1 VYGELYAVPFADLL
15 ILDGFAD
22 HYQNGIDN
30 LYVRKIVTV
39 HQKEITG
46 EAFTYVCNKPE
57 MLKKE
62 ITGGR

>member
-15 ILDGFAD
+15 ILDGFD
-22 HYQNGIDN
+22 DYSPNGIDN

-39 HQKEITG
+39 HQKEITW
-46 EAFTYVCNKPE
+46 EAFTYVCNKPK